1 MAAQSRA
8 AKKFEMC
15 YGQLLRELIEGYGPY
30 NFPRYGSIL
39 YPCRR
44 WSDRWSDNVS
54 KGRKCED
61 AKGERA
67 SCASVPLKKHPQKT
81 KGHICKHGQDELKF
95 SIFTR
100 FGQSGVQ
107 VQIRSANHILQ
118 RISWD
123 TSHRQTTPEL
133 YTNLKFVYTPLHIII
148 LVCTHVSSS
157 SCTIAV
163 YKINYFLLCNLDCRI
178 AWDCIYKWINPPPV
192 QSCRNPPAS
201 HLRRMP
207 RKREWKTFAN
217 QLWPTNLRSITL
229 YSPIL
234 IVQLRAGGETA
245 FIQPGAK
252 PLASHQRR
260 MHLN

>member
-1 MAAQSRA
+1 MANFCESLLRVMGHIIFLAMAPFYTRA
-8 AKKFEMC
+8 ADDQTDDQIMSVKAGNVKMQRVRGLVVHLCFE
-15 YGQLLRELIEGYGPY
+15 
-30 NFPRYGSIL
+30 
-39 YPCRR
+39 
-44 WSDRWSDNVS
+44 
-54 KGRKCED
+54 
-61 AKGERA
+61 
-67 SCASVPLKKHPQKT
+67 KHPQKT

-100 FGQSGVQ
+100 FSQSGVQ

-118 RISWD
+118 RISLD
-123 TSHRQTTPEL
+123 TSHRQASCAWTVH
-133 YTNLKFVYTPLHIII
+133 KFKICIHTPLYQ
-148 LVCTHVSSS
+148 CTSIHVSSS